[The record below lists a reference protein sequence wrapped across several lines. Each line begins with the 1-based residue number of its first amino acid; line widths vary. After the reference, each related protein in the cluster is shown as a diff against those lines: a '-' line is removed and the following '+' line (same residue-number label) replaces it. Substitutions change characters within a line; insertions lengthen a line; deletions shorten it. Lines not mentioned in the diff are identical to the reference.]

1 MKVPL
6 QKQNSED
13 AEHPRVTSTY
23 VARRLAGE
31 PRQGRPTNVQPQTET
46 HAAQVSITGKAYEP
60 SAPAK
65 PKTHAVD
72 VKHDVI
78 GTVGSTSSEGN
89 PPNIDLNI
97 PSIRTYGDPI
107 STFILND
114 SSRFRQTSWNT
125 SISNFNAP
133 AAPSSIA
140 SIQLPMNRSNAN
152 QGHRPVPGYGTG
164 ASGAPVSTQT
174 SGFSGGIGGAPLNPV
189 APTNNF
195 SSIGHHSNVTGG
207 YGSFG
212 VQGVSSNF
220 GSSGPLASAA
230 SGYGS
235 AKEKGLSG
243 SRFGR
248 LAQFG
253 VMGGASST
261 TGSVLSSNSSSA
273 ASNYRGFGANS
284 NPLGAGFGRHKF

>member
-107 STFILND
+107 STL
-114 SSRFRQTSWNT
+114 SSMTCLGFDKQAGIRRLVTST
-125 SISNFNAP
+125 P
-133 AAPSSIA
+133 P
-140 SIQLPMNRSNAN
+140 QHL
-152 QGHRPVPGYGTG
+152 
-164 ASGAPVSTQT
+164 PVSL
-174 SGFSGGIGGAPLNPV
+174 P
-189 APTNNF
+189 
-195 SSIGHHSNVTGG
+195 
-207 YGSFG
+207 YSF
-212 VQGVSSNF
+212 
-220 GSSGPLASAA
+220 
-230 SGYGS
+230 
-235 AKEKGLSG
+235 
-243 SRFGR
+243 R
-248 LAQFG
+248 
-253 VMGGASST
+253 
-261 TGSVLSSNSSSA
+261 
-273 ASNYRGFGANS
+273 
-284 NPLGAGFGRHKF
+284 